1 MNFVR
6 FVGDDVVRVE
16 TMKVDGTKMVRT
28 GRGVDL
34 TPQPSVAKASGEAR
48 PANAPTL
55 RRPGKEAPD
64 TQRDLGTNPVIP
76 PAGTDTPPST
86 HPLQGYIQALS
97 LPPTWLTQDGPLH

>member
-1 MNFVR
+1 MR

-28 GRGVDL
+28 EREVDL

-55 RRPGKEAPD
+55 RRPGEEAPD
-64 TQRDLGTNPVIP
+64 TQRDLGTNPVVP
-76 PAGTDTPPST
+76 PCLERT
-86 HPLQGYIQALS
+86 LR
-97 LPPTWLTQDGPLH
+97 LPRTRCRDISKPAAFLRLG